1 MSPFLAPWTTAT
13 RHIPIRVQSTHTNN
27 TEATF
32 AGRGRNSSYGIIQP
46 KIHEGQE
53 NKSYYWE
60 KGIRMLRT
68 PITLIGKEKELT
80 QSLVGMERTDFEY
93 TVE

>member
-1 MSPFLAPWTTAT
+1 
-13 RHIPIRVQSTHTNN
+13 
-27 TEATF
+27 
-32 AGRGRNSSYGIIQP
+32 
-46 KIHEGQE
+46 
-53 NKSYYWE
+53 
-60 KGIRMLRT
+60 MLRT